1 MPELP
6 EVETTRLGIQ
16 PHIENQ
22 TITQVVIRQSQLR
35 WHIPCSLPQ
44 QLQSKI
50 VQKVTRR
57 GKYLLFEMGQGA
69 LILHLGMSGSL
80 RVLKQ
85 EILPKKHDHVDIE
98 FAHHIILRF
107 TDPRRF
113 GAILWAEGEFLQHPL
128 LAKLGVEPLIPNFS
142 ASYLW
147 HAAEGRRKSIK
158 SFIMDNHIVVGV
170 GNIYAAEAL
179 FLAGI
184 HPERP
189 AGLVSEIE
197 MIKLVD
203 AIKNILLKAIQQGGT
218 TFKDFVNS
226 EGKPGYFLQQL
237 QVYGRH
243 GLPCVLCNRIL
254 QSMRLGQR
262 STVYCSYCQ
271 V

>member
-16 PHIENQ
+16 PYIENQ
-22 TITQVVIRQSQLR
+22 TITQFVIRQHQLR
-35 WHIPCSLPQ
+35 WPIPSNLSQ
-44 QLQSKI
+44 QVQGKR

-57 GKYLLFEMGQGA
+57 GKYLLFEIEQGA

-80 RVLKQ
+80 RILKPKTP
-85 EILPKKHDHVDIE
+85 PKKHDHVDIE
-98 FAHHIILRF
+98 FAHYTLRF

-113 GAILWAEGEFLQHPL
+113 GAILWTDGEFLQHPL
-128 LAKLGVEPLIPNFS
+128 LAQLGVEPLTSDFS
-142 ASYLW
+142 AKYLW
-147 HAAEGRRKSIK
+147 HAAAGRKKSIK

-184 HPERP
+184 HPMRS

-197 MIKLVD
+197 MIRLVD
-203 AIKNILLKAIQQGGT
+203 AIKNILHQAIQQGGT
-218 TFKDFVNS
+218 TLKDFVNS
-226 EGKPGYFLQQL
+226 EGKPGYFSYQL
-237 QVYGRH
+237 QVYGRN
-243 GLPCVLCNRIL
+243 GQPCVACNKML
-254 QSMRLGQR
+254 ESMRIGQR
-262 STVYCSYCQ
+262 STVYCAHCQ